1 MTKMAKTDERI
12 NNVFSY
18 IEGYINNYGYP
29 PSVREI
35 CRDLSIKSTA
45 TCHCYL
51 KKLEDRGLIT
61 VGGNKKRAI
70 MLTKP
75 KADCISVPLVGSIA
89 AGAPILAVENLEEY
103 YPLSR
108 DFESSAETFML
119 NVRGDSMKEIGI
131 FNGDKVIIRKQET
144 AENGEIIA
152 ALVDDSATV
161 KRFFKRDG
169 KFILHPENAA
179 YDDIIVD
186 DVIVLGKVI
195 GLIRKY

>member
-1 MTKMAKTDERI
+1 MAKTDERI

-51 KKLEDRGLIT
+51 KKLEDQGLII

-108 DFESSAETFML
+108 DFESSAETFIL

-186 DVIVLGKVI
+186 DVSVLGKVI

>member
-1 MTKMAKTDERI
+1 MSKTDEKI
-12 NNVFSY
+12 NSVFSY
-18 IEGYINNYGYP
+18 VEGYINNYGYP

-45 TCHCYL
+45 TCHSYL
-51 KKLEDRGLIT
+51 KKIEESGLIT
-61 VGGNKKRAI
+61 ISGNKKRAI

-75 KADCISVPLVGSIA
+75 KAECFSAPVVGSIA
-89 AGAPILAVENLEEY
+89 AGTPILAVENLEEY

-108 DFESSAETFML
+108 DFESSSETFML
-119 NVRGDSMKEIGI
+119 NVKGDSMREIGI
-131 FNGDKVIIRKQET
+131 YNGDKVIIKKQET

-179 YDDIIVD
+179 YNDIVVD

>member
-1 MTKMAKTDERI
+1 MNKTDEKL

-18 IEGYINNYGYP
+18 VEGYILNYGYP

-45 TCHCYL
+45 TCHGYL
-51 KKLEDRGLIT
+51 KRLEEQGLISIS
-61 VGGNKKRAI
+61 GSKKRAI

-186 DVIVLGKVI
+186 DVSILGKVI

>member
-1 MTKMAKTDERI
+1 MAKTDERI

-45 TCHCYL
+45 KCHCYL
-51 KKLEDRGLIT
+51 KKLEDQGLIT

-186 DVIVLGKVI
+186 DVSVLGKVI

>member
-51 KKLEDRGLIT
+51 KKLEDQGLII

-108 DFESSAETFML
+108 DFESSAETFIL

-186 DVIVLGKVI
+186 DVSVLGKVI

>member
-1 MTKMAKTDERI
+1 MSGTNEKI

-45 TCHCYL
+45 TCHSYL
-51 KKLEDRGLIT
+51 KKLENSGLIM

-70 MLTKP
+70 MLTGP
-75 KADCISVPLVGSIA
+75 KADCISVPVVGSIA

-119 NVRGDSMKEIGI
+119 NVKGDSMKEIGI

-179 YDDIIVD
+179 YNDIIVD
-186 DVIVLGKVI
+186 DVSVLGKVI